1 MKDTIRH
8 ILSINLDDEFAYQR
22 LLELFLNVK
31 TFPVYNVPI
40 VKEKSTIY
48 RTRQNLYG
56 DFTDFSDLSY
66 PPSELIKDFGRV
78 NKPFQSVFYGSD
90 SFETT
95 MTELMPNWFL
105 GNSAGDIITL
115 TTSSWVVQEN
125 LNVIII
131 PDFRNERMNEIIK
144 IAKIREIHD
153 EQLMFLGFI
162 NQIFSENSFYSK
174 KIYKI
179 TSAYCNAIKLFFERE
194 NEKIDGIL
202 YTSAQD
208 KRGWNLALESHV
220 IDKELIKFK
229 YAIKQFINKFDS
241 TPSYN
246 NFIEPQ
252 PPKSIDFKNKK
263 INWN

>member
-1 MKDTIRH
+1 MKNTIRH
-8 ILSINLDDEFAYQR
+8 ILEINLDDEFAYQR

-31 TFPVYNVPI
+31 TFPVYKVPV
-40 VKEKSTIY
+40 VKEKSTIF
-48 RTRQNLYG
+48 RTRQNLAG
-56 DFTDFSDLSY
+56 DFTDFSDLSN

-105 GNSAGDIITL
+105 GNSKGDIITL
-115 TTSSWVVQEN
+115 TTTSWSVEEN
-125 LNVIII
+125 LNIIII
-131 PDFRNERMNEIIK
+131 PDFRNKRMEEIIE

-162 NQIFSENSFYSK
+162 NQLFSENSFYNK
-174 KIYKI
+174 RVYKI
-179 TSAYCNAIKLFFERE
+179 TSAYCNAIKMFFDRE

-208 KRGWNLALESHV
+208 KKGWNLALEPHTV
-220 IDKELIKFK
+220 ELGMIKFK
-229 YAIKQFINKFDS
+229 YAIKQFINKVDS

-252 PPKSIDFKNKK
+252 SPKSIDFINKK
-263 INWN
+263 IIWN